1 MRFDERENFYAE
13 GGENEVG
20 VPGAIGRES
29 GHQGREDEEGE
40 SHPPGKGGMP
50 HEPGEA
56 NQEKEGKRNRCDD
69 HKSLGLSGSGK
80 AEFLVRFGNF
90 LGSGHE
96 LKLMAGGDKGI
107 FLVESAHLWSL
118 RKPVCSL
125 LRAGM
130 SKATIRHGGL
140 AFMFDVAL
148 EVHNFLLVYQ
158 TLCRIFIRLSRFR
171 HQV

>member
-1 MRFDERENFYAE
+1 
-13 GGENEVG
+13 
-20 VPGAIGRES
+20 
-29 GHQGREDEEGE
+29 
-40 SHPPGKGGMP
+40 
-50 HEPGEA
+50 
-56 NQEKEGKRNRCDD
+56 
-69 HKSLGLSGSGK
+69 
-80 AEFLVRFGNF
+80 
-90 LGSGHE
+90 
-96 LKLMAGGDKGI
+96 MAGWDKRI

-130 SKATIRHGGL
+130 SEATIRHGGL

-148 EVHNFLLVYQ
+148 EVHNFLLIYQ